1 MAIQPNPRLARLLQP
16 GLPPDRSC
24 SPNPTLDLT
33 IELARVRA
41 AACAMANALG
51 VVAIYSADESLRRMA
66 EEALDLAVQMLD

>member
-1 MAIQPNPRLARLLQP
+1 MASHRPVQRLARLLQSGP
-16 GLPPDRSC
+16 PPDR

>member
-1 MAIQPNPRLARLLQP
+1 MASPRPVQRLARLLQSGP
-16 GLPPDRSC
+16 PPDSI
-24 SPNPTLDLT
+24 PNPTLNLT

-66 EEALDLAVQMLD
+66 EEALDVAVQMLE